1 MYCHPVLSSMDDTEC
16 NLTAGCEFITKNRK
30 KTLLLSAESR
40 AHVRTGDK
48 GVLLSRKQWDTQ
60 GY

>member
-16 NLTAGCEFITKNRK
+16 NLTAGCEFITQNK
-30 KTLLLSAESR
+30 KTLLLSAESQ
-40 AHVRTGDK
+40 AHVRTRDK
-48 GVLLSRKQWDTQ
+48 GVLLSRKQWDNQ